1 MVEAFVSLLGT
12 CFELGVV
19 LVFDFVE
26 LGLELFL
33 EVLYVLVIL
42 LTLGLDDVFDVLFHF
57 VGMLGDFHPLFLTLF
72 DFGVVALE
80 LLLVRE
86 ANDVLIEL
94 VKFAFVIFLLID
106 DLVEVLFDVEE
117 GVDVGDVVRT
127 FFDVECL
134 VFLGDE
140 LLDLVGFV
148 LDLVDNQVAFERVE
162 SLGFLGWFFEGD
174 FAWEPVEV
182 LDDAFAVFDAYVNC
196 YGCAAVDDLVHIL
209 ISCVAVDDVM

>member
-1 MVEAFVSLLGT
+1 MERFAAHGNVFFVEAVDQILEVIELGAEALEFDVELVEAFISLLGT
-12 CFELGVV
+12 GFGHGVV
-19 LVFDFVE
+19 LVFNFVE

-33 EVLYVLVIL
+33 EVLYVLVVL

-57 VGMLGDFHPLFLTLF
+57 VSMFGEFHTLFLTLF
-72 DFGVVALE
+72 DFGVIALE

-94 VKFAFVIFLLID
+94 VEFAFVLFLLID
-106 DLVEVLFDVEE
+106 DLVEVLFVVDE
-117 GVDVGDVVRT
+117 GVDVGDVVRK

-134 VFLGDE
+134 IFLDDI
-140 LLDLVGFV
+140 LNLVDFV

-174 FAWEPVEV
+174 FA
-182 LDDAFAVFDAYVNC
+182 
-196 YGCAAVDDLVHIL
+196 
-209 ISCVAVDDVM
+209 